1 MEAPEKIYLQWP
13 EQEAPEG
20 SSELDP
26 VYITWCQD
34 RIETSDVEYI
44 RKDLFDALRA
54 DAERYRWLRDQDFS
68 GPLSQVLIVYQGPTS
83 DHSLR
88 PDELDDAIDAQM
100 KTKGVG

>member
-1 MEAPEKIYLQWP
+1 METPEKIYLQWP
-13 EQEAPEG
+13 DQEPPEG

-54 DAERYRWLRDQDFS
+54 DAERYRWLRDQEFS
-68 GPLSQVLIVYQGPTS
+68 GPEMQCLLVYQGAS
-83 DHSLR
+83 DHSLLH
-88 PDELDDAIDAQM
+88 DELDDAIDAQM